1 MIIFLYNYKF
11 KLKFKV
17 KEICITER
25 RKKTIPK
32 KLYKQMKLHNKT
44 SLSKLN

>member
-25 RKKTIPK
+25 EK
-32 KLYKQMKLHNKT
+32 KLYQKNYINK
-44 SLSKLN
+44 